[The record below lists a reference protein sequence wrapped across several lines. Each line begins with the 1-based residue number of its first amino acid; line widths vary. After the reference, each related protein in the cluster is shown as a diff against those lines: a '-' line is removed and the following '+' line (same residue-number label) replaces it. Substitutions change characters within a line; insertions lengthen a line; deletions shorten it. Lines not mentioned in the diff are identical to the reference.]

1 MGLFENLERL
11 RQKPER
17 ERKRIA
23 AVSALG
29 IMAIIITIWINNLDF
44 TADQTP
50 KKSAPNPLSV
60 IGATFG
66 EGVKGIKKTFL
77 REMAST
83 TIYRQNQD
91 KEQELQANLES
102 GE

>member
-1 MGLFENLERL
+1 MGFFENLERL

-23 AVSALG
+23 VVSALG

-50 KKSAPNPLSV
+50 KQNAPNPLRV
-60 IGATFG
+60 IGETFG
-66 EGVKGIKKTFL
+66 EGVKGIKKTFA

-83 TIYRQNQD
+83 TIYQQQQ
-91 KEQELQANLES
+91 K